1 MAAKSGSKS
10 SSRKSGALAP
20 RALVPFA
27 HVADV
32 RRAVAFYEKL
42 GFAMGGSLAGEGTS
56 LDWAILEHEG
66 AQLMVARASAP
77 VVTEEQAILFYVY
90 YEDVV
95 AAHAALTATGMDV
108 GPILYPQHSP
118 RGEFRL
124 TDPDG
129 YTVQVTHTLG
139 WGVGDGVWGMV

>member
-1 MAAKSGSKS
+1 MSPRSGSKAA
-10 SSRKSGALAP
+10 SGRDKALAP

-42 GFAMGGSLAGEGTS
+42 GFEMGGSLAGEAGA
-56 LDWAILEHEG
+56 LDWAILEHQG

-77 VVTEEQAILFYVY
+77 VMAEEQAILFYVY

-95 AAHAALTATGMDV
+95 AAHSALTASGLDV
-108 GPILYPQHSP
+108 GPVLYPQHSP
-118 RGEFRL
+118 RGEFRI

-129 YTVQVTHTLG
+129 YTVQVTHT
-139 WGVGDGVWGMV
+139 

>member
-1 MAAKSGSKS
+1 MPAKSGSKS
-10 SSRKSGALAP
+10 ASKKSGVLAP

-32 RRAVAFYEKL
+32 RRAVAFYGKL
-42 GFAMGGSLAGEGTS
+42 GFAMGGSLAGEGDA

-77 VVTEEQAILFYVY
+77 VMVEEQAILFYVY

-95 AAHAALTATGMDV
+95 AAHTALASAGLEV
-108 GPILYPQHSP
+108 GPVLYPQHSP

-129 YTVQVTHTLG
+129 YTVQVTHT
-139 WGVGDGVWGMV
+139 